1 MTASSPWPVGRRGAL
16 GLAALAVVA
25 WLVLPSAPN
34 YDTATHLV
42 WARELLAGR
51 APDVT
56 AAAAPTLHPLWLVIA
71 VPAVATGAG
80 ASLLQL
86 LGLLSLAVVV
96 ACAWRLA
103 ADLAGAVAGWV
114 AAVAVG
120 SSFALLLLAFKA
132 YVDLPFLALVLV
144 AVVAERA
151 WRPAGGASGV
161 GSEPVAGDG
170 PRSGPSSRQHGG
182 HLPFAVPVLLLVAGL
197 LRPEA
202 WALGLLLVGLRVLRG
217 AQVREVVAP
226 ALIVLVAPV
235 LWALAD
241 YALSGSPVHSL
252 TGTQQ
257 LAEELGRKTGL
268 ANAPVQLLLLLGDL
282 ARPPIAAAGL
292 LGVGVVLWRLGWRRV
307 MVPLAPLAAGAAGF
321 ILVGALGLP
330 LLQRYLLVP
339 AALLCVFAGV
349 AAAAILAVALDRPL
363 PGALGGA
370 RPQPPAGAAGLS
382 TNPASGAGSV
392 DGSGGGAEAPSGSPA
407 LRAAALAALVLG
419 VLGAG
424 GYLALKAGSFRIVA
438 QGVLREARWQRE
450 AADLLDAPA
459 VRDAR
464 ACGPVTLP
472 TYRFIPELEL
482 ISGLPPTAIVSR
494 ARQLGGAGPQPRGV
508 AIVIAGDRRAKTR
521 LGWAAGVPRTT
532 NAAPPGFRVVAQRGP
547 FVATARC

>member
-1 MTASSPWPVGRRGAL
+1 MPAPAPVASPWPVGRRGAL

-25 WLVLPSAPN
+25 WLLLPTAPN

-56 AAAAPTLHPLWLVIA
+56 AAAAPTLHPLWLAIA
-71 VPAVATGAG
+71 VPAVATGVG

-86 LGLLSLAVVV
+86 VGLLSLAVVV

-103 ADLAGAVAGWV
+103 ADLAGVVAGVV
-114 AAVAVG
+114 AAAAVG

-151 WRPAGGASGV
+151 WVPAHAPAPS
-161 GSEPVAGDG
+161 
-170 PRSGPSSRQHGG
+170 PRLSPR
-182 HLPFAVPVLLLVAGL
+182 AVPVLLLVAGL

-202 WALGLLLVGLRVLRG
+202 WALGLLLVGLRLLRG
-217 AQVREVVAP
+217 ATVSEVLRP

-235 LWALAD
+235 LWAVAD
-241 YALSGSPVHSL
+241 LALSGSPVHSL

-282 ARPPIAAAGL
+282 ARPPFAAAGL
-292 LGVGVVLWRLGWRRV
+292 LGVAIVLRRLGWRAV
-307 MVPLAPLAAGAAGF
+307 MVPLAPLVAGGAGF
-321 ILVGALGLP
+321 LAVGALGLP

-349 AAAAILAVALDRPL
+349 AAAAILAVALGRSL
-363 PGALGGA
+363 PGTLSG
-370 RPQPPAGAAGLS
+370 AGAATG
-382 TNPASGAGSV
+382 ASATG
-392 DGSGGGAEAPSGSPA
+392 EAPIEVVPGRRVADRPA
-407 LRAAALAALVLG
+407 WRAAAIAALVVG
-419 VLGAG
+419 TLGAG
-424 GYLALKAGSFRIVA
+424 GYLVLKAGSFRIVA

-450 AADLLDAPA
+450 ASELLEQPA
-459 VRDAR
+459 VRQAR
-464 ACGPVTLP
+464 RCGPVTLP
-472 TYRFIPELEL
+472 TYRFIPELQL

-494 ARQLGGAGPQPRGV
+494 ATQLGGAGPQRSGV

-532 NAAPPGFRVVAQRGP
+532 NQAPAGFGVIGTNGP
-547 FVATARC
+547 FVATARCG

>member
-1 MTASSPWPVGRRGAL
+1 MHASAAPASPWPVGRRGAL

-25 WLVLPSAPN
+25 WLLLPTAPN

-86 LGLLSLAVVV
+86 VGLLSLAVVV

-103 ADLAGAVAGWV
+103 ADLAGAVAGAV

-120 SSFALLLLAFKA
+120 SSFALMLLAFKA

-151 WRPAGGASGV
+151 WAPGGK
-161 GSEPVAGDG
+161 
-170 PRSGPSSRQHGG
+170 
-182 HLPFAVPVLLLVAGL
+182 PFTVPGLLLVAGL

-202 WALGLLLVGLRVLRG
+202 WALGLLLVGLRLLRG
-217 AQVREVVAP
+217 AALGEVVRP
-226 ALIVLVAPV
+226 ALVVLVAPV

-241 YALSGSPVHSL
+241 LALSGSPVHSL

-292 LGVGVVLWRLGWRRV
+292 LGVAIALWRLGWRRV
-307 MVPLAPLAAGAAGF
+307 MVPLAPLVAGAGGF

-349 AAAAILAVALDRPL
+349 AAAAILAVALGRPL
-363 PGALGGA
+363 PAALGVSRRERSA
-370 RPQPPAGAAGLS
+370 EAASLS
-382 TNPASGAGSV
+382 TDPTHGAGSV
-392 DGSGGGAEAPSGSPA
+392 DRSHGGAEAPTGTPA

-419 VLGAG
+419 SLGAG
-424 GYLALKAGSFRIVA
+424 GYLVLKAGSFRIVA

-450 AADLLDAPA
+450 ASELLDQPA
-459 VRDAR
+459 VRQAR
-464 ACGPVTLP
+464 RCGPVTLP
-472 TYRFIPELEL
+472 TYRFIPELQL

-494 ARQLGGAGPQPRGV
+494 ATQLGGAGPQRSGV

-521 LGWAAGVPRTT
+521 LGWAAGVPRST
-532 NAAPPGFRVVAQRGP
+532 NQAPAGFAVIATNGP
-547 FVATARC
+547 FVATARCG